1 MDPDFLCFNLN
12 LIAIWYLQNGNS
24 RGIYSRVQ
32 IVNQFFD
39 DSCVFET
46 DFQASNSQ
54 FSQCLSLQGTRIIG
68 LWTTVQMRY
77 IYVVL
82 AYTKLSKIIVIT
94 VSTVS
99 SLFLLPVAIYLSSCL
114 LFNYKQPP
122 FPKSEQKN
130 SSGCGPRLN
139 YLNEQQKSFSFIQK
153 QTVPQVLWHANSD
166 SLKRQSKPTRGKYGY
181 SNRRHPAIQS
191 WEPGGRRL

>member
-1 MDPDFLCFNLN
+1 
-12 LIAIWYLQNGNS
+12 
-24 RGIYSRVQ
+24 
-32 IVNQFFD
+32 
-39 DSCVFET
+39 
-46 DFQASNSQ
+46 
-54 FSQCLSLQGTRIIG
+54 
-68 LWTTVQMRY
+68 MRY

-153 QTVPQVLWHANSD
+153 QTVLQVLWHANSD

-181 SNRRHPAIQS
+181 RNRRHPAIQS
-191 WEPGGRRL
+191 WEPGGRRLWEANLAVAQPQEVDFSEVRTDVIERALGRIVWQGQLDRKSGNGGWL